1 MKRFALFLTCALFTA
16 HAHALPPYSLAGSFE
31 LPAAVSAYDVLP
43 DGRCI
48 TIVGDDIH
56 RQNVVNGS
64 TWTRIGSVSPGLI
77 SPFGASFVRVSPD
90 GSAIALGDNN
100 FGPGAM
106 VHVLNAAALNPATPT
121 FPSSSWASSN
131 LDAHWHDST
140 TLFVTGASAG
150 GEAALID
157 LASHSSRLALTN
169 IGLSAAGIATHGGRL
184 FAGNGFDLPGGP
196 SSTGEVRA
204 FDLDA
209 VLSSP
214 VPIDFTAGLPVA
226 AVLSAASLG
235 FDPLGNLLV
244 GGGDVF
250 GGSNDFGYAAVI
262 DAAAIA
268 DAIAGG
274 PIVPPSAILQLTPDA
289 PTHSYFTRFN
299 SATDELL
306 VTFFDNSSFTPGT
319 TVYRY
324 AIPAPASAAIVL
336 FALAPRRRRRVS
348 VIPGARL

>member
-1 MKRFALFLTCALFTA
+1 MRSPVLFLTTALSA
-16 HAHALPPYSLAGSFE
+16 VHAHALPPYSLVGSFE

-48 TIVGDDIH
+48 TIVGDDIF
-56 RQNVVNGS
+56 RQDSINS
-64 TWTRIGSVSPGLI
+64 LSWTRLGSVAPGLI
-77 SPFGASFVRVSPD
+77 SPFGASFVRASPD

-106 VHVLNAAALNPATPT
+106 VHILDAAALNPITPT

-131 LDAHWHDST
+131 LDAHWHDSA

-150 GEAALID
+150 GEATLID
-157 LASHSSRLALTN
+157 LASHSSRLVLTN
-169 IGLSAAGIATHGGRL
+169 IGLSAAGITTLGGRL
-184 FAGNGFDLPGGP
+184 FTGNGFDFPGGP
-196 SSTGEVRA
+196 SITGEVRA

-214 VPIDFTAGLPVA
+214 VPIDFAAGLPVA

-235 FDPLGNLLV
+235 FDPLGHMLV

-250 GGSNDFGYAAVI
+250 GGSGDFGYAAVI
-262 DAAAIA
+262 DGAAIA
-268 DAIAGG
+268 DALAGG
-274 PIVPPSAILQLTPDA
+274 PAAPPSSILRLTPDA

-299 SATDELL
+299 AATDELL
-306 VTFFDNSSFTPGT
+306 VTYFDNSTFTPGT

-324 AIPAPASAAIVL
+324 AIPTPPAATLVL
-336 FALAPRRRRRVS
+336 LALAPRRGRRAS
-348 VIPGARL
+348 VLRGARK